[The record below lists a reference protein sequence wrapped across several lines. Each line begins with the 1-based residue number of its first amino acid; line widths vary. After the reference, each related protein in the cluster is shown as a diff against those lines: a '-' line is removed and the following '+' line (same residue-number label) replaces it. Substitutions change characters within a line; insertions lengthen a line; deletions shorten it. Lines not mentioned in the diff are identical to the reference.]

1 MVDDEVVVQHEH
13 EVLHQFVIEV
23 GDENDLLQIFL
34 ELQHLM
40 LDEVVDNE
48 GTETEHEVA
57 DDEMVLDEMPL
68 LVEADDEVDEELDE
82 MGLLLLDTQLTEA
95 DELKMQ
101 ADDVNMSA
109 EIIQF
114 IVLQVTDTLYHL
126 LHLDTLLVIL
136 LYEVEVDDFDDEEV
150 EEKYAFEC

>member
-1 MVDDEVVVQHEH
+1 
-13 EVLHQFVIEV
+13 
-23 GDENDLLQIFL
+23 
-34 ELQHLM
+34 M